1 MQAVEHVCA
10 GEAGQGHDG
19 WLRYVH
25 QLKSTLM
32 ISSLKHAYFA
42 QTQWTLTIVIQ
53 CQRPLWVVDSHRIAP
68 FGVRLRV
75 YMLLLLR
82 KFCTIGK
89 QSNGP
94 DAVSAN
100 AKGLD
105 TDFLCKQI

>member
-10 GEAGQGHDG
+10 GQARQGHDG

-25 QLKSTLM
+25 QFKSALVVSPLEHTYL
-32 ISSLKHAYFA
+32 A
-42 QTQWTLTIVIQ
+42 QAQGALTIVIQ
-53 CQRPLWVVDSHRIAP
+53 RQGPLWVTDSHRIGP
-68 FGVRLRV
+68 FGGRLRV
-75 YMLLLLR
+75 YRLLLLR
-82 KFCTIGK
+82 KFCTIGQ